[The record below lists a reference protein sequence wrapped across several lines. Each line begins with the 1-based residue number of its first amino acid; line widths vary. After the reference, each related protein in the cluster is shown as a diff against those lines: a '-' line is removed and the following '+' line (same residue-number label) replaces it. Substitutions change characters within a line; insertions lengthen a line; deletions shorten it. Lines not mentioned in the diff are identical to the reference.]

1 MATSAREGLK
11 AKLGGGRLLLGGHR
25 GNPDEFPENTMASF
39 RSAIDLGVDVIECD
53 VHLTADGQPVVIHDH
68 LLDRTTSGRGLV
80 RDLTLAEIKRLDAGS
95 WKSPAFSGE
104 RVPTLSELL
113 ELARGRVGVAIEI
126 KNLPLLYPGIEQAV
140 LDTVTAAGM
149 LGDVVVIAFDHRS
162 LRRLRELSPDIL
174 TGALEASRPV
184 DVLGLLED
192 AGADVFCPYWAAI
205 DPETARELH
214 DAGKLIGVWTV
225 DDPIA
230 LAWTQALP
238 ANAVYTNK
246 PRTIRPT

>member
-1 MATSAREGLK
+1 
-11 AKLGGGRLLLGGHR
+11 
-25 GNPDEFPENTMASF
+25 MASF

-104 RVPTLSELL
+104 RVPTLSEVL

-126 KNLPLLYPGIEQAV
+126 KNLPLLYPGIERAV

-162 LRRLRELSPDIL
+162 LRRLRGLSPDIL

-225 DDPIA
+225 DEPIA